1 MKEDVFYF
9 GKNQSLSGVITLPV
23 AVNHRKDL
31 PGVIILNSGLIHRI
45 GPNRLSVKI
54 ARMLAQMGFSAL
66 RFDFSGIG
74 DSGMRSDH
82 LPFSESSILET
93 QEAMDFL
100 NKQTGVE
107 KFVLAGICSG
117 ADAAFETAKAD
128 QRVVGIV
135 PVDFYSVS
143 SRGYQLAMYKLRMK
157 SLRSWGKL
165 ITGKS
170 ELWERLK
177 KSPDKDAKEFPG
189 LLTHAAEQTSLLAP
203 ELIVADME
211 TITRRRV
218 KICLIYS
225 AENAAY
231 YNYRTLLERPL
242 KPFLESG
249 AIHLKY
255 LDKSDHGFTLLYNQR
270 MLLDT
275 IREWMTNIFAGKHV
289 SAENTGN
296 PKSF

>member
-9 GKNQSLSGVITLPV
+9 GKDQSLSGVITLPD
-23 AVNHRKDL
+23 AENRWKEL

-54 ARMLAQMGFSAL
+54 ARMLARMGFAAL

-74 DSGMRSDH
+74 DSDVRRDY
-82 LPFSESSILET
+82 LPFSQSSILET
-93 QEAMDFL
+93 REAMDFL

-107 KFVLAGICSG
+107 TFVLAGICSG

-177 KSPDKDAKEFPG
+177 KSPDKAAAKAFPG

-203 ELIVADME
+203 ERIVADIEM
-211 TITRRRV
+211 IAGRDV

-231 YNYRTLLERPL
+231 YNYRTLLEASL
-242 KPFLESG
+242 KPLLESG

-270 MLLDT
+270 ILLET
-275 IREWMTNIFAGKHV
+275 ISDWTARLFAGKTV
-289 SAENTGN
+289 PSVT
-296 PKSF
+296 KD